1 MKSLTDQCKGSAFGT
16 AAEAIE
22 DTVIPRIKQSRP
34 YKTYTGQLTLGD
46 PEKYVTAMSV
56 DVERYFRTH
65 KAVPA
70 SASSYVFKT
79 DLSSGEASASA
90 LDSDVT
96 MGGTS
101 GPEGGLAAVKTAR
114 TYKVSDESAPG
125 GKRDVDRD
133 ELARG
138 YEYGRTAVHIAESD
152 ENVTKL
158 ETIQSFE
165 IIGFIPCEKVDH
177 QTFINVIPGANWR
190 YSTKDTSIWEQVAS
204 PWPSERTTK
213 PR

>member
-1 MKSLTDQCKGSAFGT
+1 MKKLTDQCKESAFGN

-22 DTVIPRIKQSRP
+22 DTVIPRVKQSRP

-46 PEKYVTAMSV
+46 PEKYATAMSI

-65 KAVPA
+65 KAVPS
-70 SASSYVFKT
+70 SASSFVIRT
-79 DLSSGEASASA
+79 DLSNGEASVSTV
-90 LDSDVT
+90 DDDVT
-96 MGGTS
+96 MGGTP

-114 TYKVSDESAPG
+114 TYKVIDESAPG

-158 ETIQSFE
+158 ETVQSFE
-165 IIGFIPCEKVDH
+165 IIGFIPCEKVYRLVSLLSD
-177 QTFINVIPGANWR
+177 QMLIGA
-190 YSTKDTSIWEQVAS
+190 
-204 PWPSERTTK
+204 
-213 PR
+213 

>member
-1 MKSLTDQCKGSAFGT
+1 MKSLTDQCKESAFGT

-22 DTVIPRIKQSRP
+22 DTVIPRVKQSRP

-46 PEKYVTAMSV
+46 PEKYVTAMSI

-65 KAVPA
+65 KAIPA
-70 SASSYVFKT
+70 SANSFVVKS
-79 DLSSGEASASA
+79 DLSNGEASAST
-90 LDSDVT
+90 LDDDAA

-101 GPEGGLAAVKTAR
+101 GAEGGLAAVKTVR
-114 TYKVSDESAPG
+114 TYKVNDESAPG
-125 GKRDVDRD
+125 GKRDVERD

-158 ETIQSFE
+158 ETIQSFA
-165 IIGFIPCEKVDH
+165 IIGFIPCEKVYY
-177 QTFINVIPGANWR
+177 AR
-190 YSTKDTSIWEQVAS
+190 YHSQVRLLTMA
-204 PWPSERTTK
+204 
-213 PR
+213 

>member
-1 MKSLTDQCKGSAFGT
+1 LKSLTDQCKESAFGT
-16 AAEAIE
+16 AAEAID
-22 DTVIPRIKQSRP
+22 DTLIPRVKQSRP

-46 PEKYVTAMSV
+46 PEKYVTAMSI

-70 SASSYVFKT
+70 SASSFVIRS
-79 DLSSGEASASA
+79 DLSNGEASVST
-90 LDSDVT
+90 LDDDVT

-114 TYKVSDESAPG
+114 TYKINDESAPG

-133 ELARG
+133 QLARG

-158 ETIQSFE
+158 ETVQSFA
-165 IIGFIPCEKVDH
+165 IIGFIPCEKVDR
-177 QTFINVIPGANWR
+177 IP
-190 YSTKDTSIWEQVAS
+190 SSFSSQC
-204 PWPSERTTK
+204 
-213 PR
+213 

>member
-1 MKSLTDQCKGSAFGT
+1 LKTLTDQCKESAFGT
-16 AAEAIE
+16 VAEAIE
-22 DTVIPRIKQSRP
+22 DTVIPRVKQSRP

-46 PEKYVTAMSV
+46 PEKYVTAMSI

-65 KAVPA
+65 KAVLP
-70 SASSYVFKT
+70 SASSFVIRT
-79 DLSSGEASASA
+79 DLPTGEASTSTI
-90 LDSDVT
+90 DDDVT

-101 GPEGGLAAVKTAR
+101 GPEGGLAAVKTSR
-114 TYKVSDESAPG
+114 TYKVNDDSAPG

-158 ETIQSFE
+158 ETVQSFE
-165 IIGFIPCEKVDH
+165 IIGFVPCEKVYRITLLLSG
-177 QTFINVIPGANWR
+177 QMLIRA
-190 YSTKDTSIWEQVAS
+190 
-204 PWPSERTTK
+204 
-213 PR
+213 

>member
-1 MKSLTDQCKGSAFGT
+1 LKSLTDQCKESAFGT

-22 DTVIPRIKQSRP
+22 DTMIPRIKQSRP

-46 PEKYVTAMSV
+46 PEKYLTAMSI

-65 KAVPA
+65 KALPS
-70 SASSYVFKT
+70 SASSFVIRS
-79 DLSSGEASASA
+79 DLSNGEAGIST
-90 LDSDVT
+90 LDDDVT

-101 GPEGGLAAVKTAR
+101 GPESGLAAVKTAR
-114 TYKVSDESAPG
+114 TYKVNDESAPG

-152 ENVTKL
+152 ENVTRL
-158 ETIQSFE
+158 ETVQSFT
-165 IIGFIPCEKVDH
+165 IIGFIPCEKVYH
-177 QTFINVIPGANWR
+177 APLSFSA
-190 YSTKDTSIWEQVAS
+190 QVVNHGIV
-204 PWPSERTTK
+204 
-213 PR
+213 

>member
-1 MKSLTDQCKGSAFGT
+1 LKSLADQCKESAFGT
-16 AAEAIE
+16 AAEAVE
-22 DTVIPRIKQSRP
+22 DALIPRVKQSRP
-34 YKTYTGQLTLGD
+34 YKTYTGQLALGD
-46 PEKYVTAMSV
+46 PEKYVTAMSI

-70 SASSYVFKT
+70 SASSFVIRSR
-79 DLSSGEASASA
+79 LSNGEASSSNV
-90 LDSDVT
+90 DDDVT

-101 GPEGGLAAVKTAR
+101 GPEGGLTAVKTAR
-114 TYKVSDESAPG
+114 TYKVNDESAPG

-158 ETIQSFE
+158 ETMQSFI
-165 IIGFIPCEKVDH
+165 IIGFIPCEKVYR
-177 QTFINVIPGANWR
+177 TPLSFSG
-190 YSTKDTSIWEQVAS
+190 QVVNHGIV
-204 PWPSERTTK
+204 
-213 PR
+213 

>member
-1 MKSLTDQCKGSAFGT
+1 LKSMTDQCKESAFGT

-22 DTVIPRIKQSRP
+22 DALVPRVKQSRP

-46 PEKYVTAMSV
+46 PEKYMTAMSI

-65 KAVPA
+65 KAVPV
-70 SASSYVFKT
+70 SASSFVIKS
-79 DLSSGEASASA
+79 DLSNGEASAST
-90 LDSDVT
+90 LDDDVT
-96 MGGTS
+96 MSGIS

-114 TYKVSDESAPG
+114 TYKVNDESAPG
-125 GKRDVDRD
+125 GKRDVGRD

-158 ETIQSFE
+158 ETIQSFT
-165 IIGFIPCEKVDH
+165 IIGFIPCEKVH
-177 QTFINVIPGANWR
+177 CFPLSFQVSANNGIVR
-190 YSTKDTSIWEQVAS
+190 AVL
-204 PWPSERTTK
+204 
-213 PR
+213 